1 SITIFFF
8 SSRRRHT
15 RSKRDWSSDV
25 CSSDLMEGITSLL
38 PLIAIIAVFYF
49 FMIRPQMKQRKNE
62 QKFSESLKTGDKVVT
77 KSGMYGR
84 VLALN
89 DKNDT
94 VVLETGAGKITFDRS
109 AISLE
114 MSQKRTKAEQA

>member
-1 SITIFFF
+1 
-8 SSRRRHT
+8 
-15 RSKRDWSSDV
+15 
-25 CSSDLMEGITSLL
+25 MESFQSLL
-38 PLIAIIAVFYF
+38 PLVLIFGVIYF
-49 FMIRPQMKQRKNE
+49 FMIRPQVKQRKKE
-62 QKFSESLKTGDKVVT
+62 QEFSSNLQKGDNVVT

-84 VLALN
+84 VLELN

-114 MSQKRTKAEQA
+114 MSDKRNKPQGNDKK